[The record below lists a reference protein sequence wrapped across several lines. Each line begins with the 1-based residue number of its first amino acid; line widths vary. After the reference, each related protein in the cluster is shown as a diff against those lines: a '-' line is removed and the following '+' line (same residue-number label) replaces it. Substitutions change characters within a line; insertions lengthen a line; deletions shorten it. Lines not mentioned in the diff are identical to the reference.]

1 MNRCLVFDFDGT
13 LADTLGEG
21 LNIYNDLAR
30 KNGYAVIDPEDVE
43 DLRNLDTKHLL
54 KHLGIPKRK
63 VAFHLATAMRHLRG
77 RIGKLSLI
85 EGVREVLPALR
96 ERSEHMG
103 ILSSNVTE
111 NIEAFL
117 NAHGIREQFTFISS
131 IGKLSGK
138 ARHLRAIAR
147 TFSLDPREILYLGD
161 EIRDLRA
168 ARKARVEAVA
178 VTWGFNSRESL
189 AREDPAFLVEHPR
202 ELLDVV

>member
-1 MNRCLVFDFDGT
+1 LNRCLVFDFDGT

-30 KNGYAVIDPEDVE
+30 ENGYTVIDPEDVE
-43 DLRNLDTKHLL
+43 NLRNLDTKRLL

-63 VAFHLATAMRHLRG
+63 VAFHLATAMRRLRG
-77 RIGKLSLI
+77 RIGRLSLI
-85 EGVREVLPALR
+85 KGVREVLPALR

-117 NAHGIREQFTFISS
+117 NAHGIREEFTFISS
-131 IGKLSGK
+131 IRKLSGK

-147 TFSLDPREILYLGD
+147 TFSLNPREILYVGD

-168 ARKARVEAVA
+168 ARKARVKAVA

-189 AREDPAFLVEHPR
+189 AREGPSFLVEHPR